1 MVPAPVCV
9 VSTIRPSQASSGVGV
24 SVGGDTRI
32 GGGGGVLLGNGV
44 GVAVGEGVRV
54 GVRLGCGVRVG
65 VLVGRG
71 AGEFTGVAVSSI
83 IEP

>member
-24 SVGGDTRI
+24 SVEGDTRI
-32 GGGGGVLLGNGV
+32 GGGGVLLGEGV

-54 GVRLGCGVRVG
+54 GVWLGCGVRVG